1 MKNTKM
7 SGSIVLLAAFLI
19 IGTVS
24 VIGCKKQSS
33 PSPAPAASESE
44 AQPAAPAVA
53 AAVEQ
58 TICPVMG
65 GPVNK
70 DIFVEYQGKK
80 VYFCCPSCKAD
91 FEKNPEKYLPK
102 LPQFKK

>member
-1 MKNTKM
+1 MRSMKM
-7 SGSIVLLAAFLI
+7 SGSIVLLAVFLI
-19 IGTVS
+19 IGVVS

-33 PSPAPAASESE
+33 PPPSPVASVSQ
-44 AQPAAPAVA
+44 AQPAGA

-80 VYFCCPSCKAD
+80 VYFCCEQCKAD

-102 LPQFKK
+102 LPQFAK

>member
-1 MKNTKM
+1 MKNTKI
-7 SGSIVLLAAFLI
+7 SGSIILLAILI
-19 IGTVS
+19 IGVVS

-33 PSPAPAASESE
+33 PSPAPAASESG
-44 AQPAAPAVA
+44 AQPA

-80 VYFCCPSCKAD
+80 VYFCCEQCKAE
-91 FEKNPEKYLPK
+91 FNKEPEKYLPK
-102 LPQFKK
+102 LPQFAK